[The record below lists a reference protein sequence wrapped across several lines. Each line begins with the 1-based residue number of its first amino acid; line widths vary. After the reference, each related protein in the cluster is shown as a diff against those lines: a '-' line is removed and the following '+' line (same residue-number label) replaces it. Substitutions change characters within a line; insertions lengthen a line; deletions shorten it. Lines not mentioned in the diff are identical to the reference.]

1 MFARHL
7 YVTSISSQAGYHR
20 RMNNTDAAA
29 LRASQ
34 AETGQQTPQANTSVI
49 TCLLPDY
56 SYTQKS
62 SPGCERGHLDVM
74 LV

>member
-1 MFARHL
+1 
-7 YVTSISSQAGYHR
+7 
-20 RMNNTDAAA
+20 MNNTDAAA

-49 TCLLPDY
+49 MCLLPDY